1 MSYIYV
7 SIYLYL
13 SIYLSIYMYVE
24 AEIPQLH
31 TNNFTHIPEN
41 FICNEALAF
50 HLATILRQN
59 SDINTETDHKP

>member
-1 MSYIYV
+1 
-7 SIYLYL
+7 
-13 SIYLSIYMYVE
+13 MYVE